1 MKKIA
6 LVSLGCAKNLIDSEV
21 MLGYLEHAG
30 YAFITQIEKADIII
44 VNTCGFIQPA
54 RLEAE
59 EHIGNALQVKQ
70 NKPSTQIVVAG
81 CYPQTAED
89 ELRQR
94 FPGVDFW
101 TGVNDFH
108 HIVEILERRSYTSQ
122 DKCFLYEHD
131 SPRLIS
137 TPSAWAYVKIS
148 EGCSH
153 RCSFC
158 TIPHIKGPYRSRS
171 LESIVQEVQNLLDQG
186 IHEINLL
193 SQDTTFYARDLGK
206 SEGLA
211 ELLTALCALPGK
223 FWIRLLYAYP
233 DEISDNLLDV
243 MQAEK
248 ICAYLDTPF
257 QHSHPRIIKEMN
269 RGMAG
274 KQALDFLDRVRKKV
288 PDMVFRTSLIVGFPG
303 EGQTEFEHL
312 QEFVQAARFEH
323 LGIFTYSPE
332 ENTPSFKLKDQA
344 PEEAKEHR
352 RRQLMEMQAR
362 ISMELNQKWI
372 GKQLEVLLEGRLHE
386 NPEYLVGRTRYQ
398 APEVDGIVLVKSED
412 DVLSSGIFQKVE
424 IHGSDVYDLDGTII
438 T

>member
-1 MKKIA
+1 MNKIT
-6 LVSLGCAKNLIDSEV
+6 LVSLGCAKNLVDSEV

-30 YAFITQIEKADIII
+30 YSLITQIEEADIII

-59 EHIGNALQVKQ
+59 EHIAKALQVKHK
-70 NKPSTQIVVAG
+70 KPSTQIVVAG
-81 CYPQTAED
+81 CYTQTSEQK
-89 ELRQR
+89 LRQR
-94 FPGVDFW
+94 FTGIDFW
-101 TGVNDFH
+101 TGVNDYH
-108 HIVEILERRSYTSQ
+108 HIVEILERRPYTSQ

-131 SPRLIS
+131 SPRRIS
-137 TPSAWAYVKIS
+137 TPSAWAYLKIS

-171 LESIVQEVQNLLDQG
+171 LESVVQEFQSLLDQG
-186 IHEINLL
+186 ANEINLI

-206 SEGLA
+206 KEGLA
-211 ELLTALCALPGK
+211 ELLGVLSVLPGK

-233 DEISDNLLDV
+233 DEISDHLLDI
-243 MQAEK
+243 MQEDK
-248 ICAYLDTPF
+248 ICAYLDAPF

-269 RGMAG
+269 RGMVG
-274 KQALDFLDRVRKKV
+274 EQALNFMDKVRAKI

-303 EGQTEFEHL
+303 EGQKEFEHL
-312 QEFVQAARFEH
+312 REFVQAARFEH
-323 LGIFTYSPE
+323 LGIFSYSPE
-332 ENTPSFKLKDQA
+332 NNTQSFTLKDQV
-344 PEEAKEHR
+344 PEEEKEHR

-372 GKQLEVLLEGRLHE
+372 GDQVEVLLEGRLHE
-386 NPEYLVGRTRYQ
+386 NPEFIVGRTRYQ
-398 APEVDGIVLVKSED
+398 APEVDGIVLVKSEGSSS
-412 DVLSSGIFQKVE
+412 SSGIFQNVE
-424 IHGSDVYDLDGTII
+424 IHGSDVYDLYGTMI